1 MAPPRIDLS
10 YVQHVRAIVDE
21 VEQTLPREADAVMVV
36 ERRGTT
42 RAARRVILAGTEFTV
57 PTGTPYVVQGVGR
70 REAGGRLTFPEFF
83 FAFRKDVVSE
93 VDKKRPILANQG
105 FGKRDFLYC
114 FEKPHRS
121 HPFFRF
127 AAPPAAD
134 TLRSG
139 WCRGK
144 AVGEKPLCE
153 TMAPQRAFLLHGS
166 TEDFRGACGLQPDD
180 GWLASGIQFVFVD
193 QIHFVADRGEA
204 YPHTLAR
211 MVFKGRVPKAGLL
224 IPLSWSMET
233 DVWGNYTEAVDAGS
247 KAASAAGNRTGNA
260 LPTAEHFARQLDGRA
275 ARGARSTWG
284 GRAADPG
291 TGTGVTRAKAY

>member
-1 MAPPRIDLS
+1 MAPPRIDPS

-21 VEQTLPREADAVMVV
+21 VQRTLPREADAVTVV

-42 RAARRVILAGTEFTV
+42 RTARRVILAGTEFTV
-57 PTGTPYVVQGVGR
+57 PAGTPYVVQGVGR
-70 REAGGRLTFPEFF
+70 RKAGGRMTFPEFF

-93 VDKKRPILANQG
+93 VDKRRPILADRG

-114 FEKPHRS
+114 FENPHRS

-127 AAPPAAD
+127 VAPPAAD

-144 AVGEKPLCE
+144 TAGEKPLCE
-153 TMAPQRAFLLHGS
+153 TMEPQRAFLLHGS
-166 TEDFRGACGLQPDD
+166 TEDFRDVCGLQPDE
-180 GWLASGIQFVFVD
+180 GWFVSGIQFVFVD
-193 QIHFVADRGEA
+193 QVHFVADRSET

-224 IPLSWSMET
+224 IPLRWSMET
-233 DVWGNYTEAVDAGS
+233 DVWGNYTEAMDAEG
-247 KAASAAGNRTGNA
+247 KAASAAGNRAGNA
-260 LPTAEHFARQLDGRA
+260 LPTAAYFARQLDGR
-275 ARGARSTWG
+275 GMG
-284 GRAADPG
+284 N
-291 TGTGVTRAKAY
+291 GVTRAKAY